1 MAAVEIPGPT
11 TLPAVISVRGARHN
25 NLRDIDVDVPL
36 WRTVAVVGVSGSGKT
51 SLAMGTLYAE
61 GMQRFLESLSTYSRR
76 RLTQASRP
84 DVDRIDHLP
93 PALALRQRPPVPG
106 PRSTVGTMSE
116 VLNVLRLMMSRLGSH
131 LCPNGH
137 RVAPSI
143 ATQSEGITCPV
154 CGAHV
159 EDPSAESFAFNSY
172 GACPACHGLGVRSEV
187 DESTLVP
194 DPGKTI
200 EEGAVLPWNSG
211 GRRLSM
217 YAAGELGV
225 RLDVPYRSLTTRERD
240 IVLHGEP
247 VRQQVTLHSGRNER
261 TVQLSVNY
269 DNAVAAVE
277 RSLRSDN
284 ERTRRLVQRF
294 LITRVCSVCHGTR
307 LRPQAL
313 TSQLGGRNIAEIS
326 ALGLGELREFAA
338 GLPATLPAELSRMT
352 NGLLAEL
359 NGRLMPLLDV
369 GLSYLTLDRPGA
381 SLSTG
386 ERQRIELTSTVRAS
400 TTGMLYVLDE
410 PSVGLH
416 PSNVTGL
423 RKTITALAGN
433 GNTVVVVEHERELI
447 RSADWVIELGPRAG
461 ANGGTVIAQGT
472 PGELAADPH
481 SIMGPF
487 LAGATAV
494 PRGRPAPG
502 RPDGQIAIEI
512 GDLYNLH
519 GLTATFP
526 VHRLTALAG
535 PSGAGKT
542 ALVLDSLIPAARA
555 LLAGSALPGHVRRL
569 DLGGIRQVVQIDAS
583 PIGQNAR
590 STPATYS
597 GAFDQIRR
605 VFAETAY
612 ARRRRWKPGHFSFN
626 TREGQCP
633 VCRGLGHIDLDVQ
646 YLPDITVDCP
656 TCHGARFNEATL
668 AVQVDGLTIA
678 DVLGLSVHDAL
689 ERFADRALVAAALRP
704 VGEVGLGYLRLGEP
718 TPSLSGGES
727 QRLRIASRL
736 RSSQRGTL
744 YVFDEP
750 STGLHP
756 LDVATLVSV
765 FDRLL
770 DAGATI
776 IVIDHDLDLLA
787 AADHLIDMGPGGGPD
802 GGHILAAGTPE
813 DVARDPG
820 SVTRPWLAEH
830 LSLPEARRAA
840 EAAER
845 A

>member
-1 MAAVEIPGPT
+1 
-11 TLPAVISVRGARHN
+11 
-25 NLRDIDVDVPL
+25 
-36 WRTVAVVGVSGSGKT
+36 
-51 SLAMGTLYAE
+51 
-61 GMQRFLESLSTYSRR
+61 MQRFLESLSTYSRR
-76 RLTQASRP
+76 RLTQAKRP

-143 ATQSEGITCPV
+143 ATQTEEFACPE
-154 CGAHV
+154 CGAQV
-159 EDPSAESFAFNSY
+159 EDPSAESFAFNSS
-172 GACPACHGLGVRSEV
+172 GACPACQGLGVRSEV
-187 DESTLVP
+187 DVDTLVP

-200 EEGAVLPWNSG
+200 EQGAVLPWNSG

-217 YAAGELGV
+217 YAAGQLGV
-225 RLDVPYRSLTTRERD
+225 RLDVPYRSLTARERD

-247 VRQQVTLHSGRNER
+247 VKQQVTLSGRDGR
-261 TVQLSVNY
+261 AVQLSVNY
-269 DNAVAAVE
+269 DNAVTAVE

-313 TSQLGGRNIAEIS
+313 TSQLSGRNIAEIS
-326 ALGLGELREFAA
+326 ALSLVELREFAA
-338 GLPATLPAELSRMT
+338 GLPAGLPAELSRMT
-352 NGLLAEL
+352 TGLLAEL
-359 NGRLMPLLDV
+359 DGRLTPLLDV
-369 GLSYLTLDRPGA
+369 GLGYLTLDRAGA
-381 SLSTG
+381 FLSTG
-386 ERQRIELTSTVRAS
+386 ERQRIELTSTVRAG

-416 PSNVTGL
+416 PSNVAGL
-423 RKTITALAGN
+423 RKTVAALAGN
-433 GNTVVVVEHERELI
+433 GNSVIIVEHERELI
-447 RSADWVIELGPRAG
+447 RSADWVIELGPGAG
-461 ANGGTVIAQGT
+461 ASGGTVIAQGT
-472 PGELAADPH
+472 PGELETDPH

-487 LAGATAV
+487 LAGAAAV
-494 PRGRPAPG
+494 PPRPVRGGPRPAG
-502 RPDGQIAIEI
+502 DGSGPQIAIEI

-519 GLTATFP
+519 DLTAVFP
-526 VHRLTALAG
+526 VHQLTALAG

-555 LLAGSALPGHVRRL
+555 LLSGSALPGHVRRL
-569 DLGGIRQVVQIDAS
+569 DLGGIRQIVQIDAS

-597 GAFDQIRR
+597 GAFDEIRR
-605 VFAETAY
+605 MFAESAH

-633 VCRGLGHIDLDVQ
+633 TCRGLGHIDLDVQ
-646 YLPDITVDCP
+646 YLPDITVGCP
-656 TCHGARFNEATL
+656 TCHGARFNDATL

-678 DVLGLSVHDAL
+678 DVLGLSVNEAL
-689 ERFADRALVAAALRP
+689 ERFAGRAPVAAALRP
-704 VGEVGLGYLRLGEP
+704 VSEVGLGYLRLGEP

-756 LDVATLVSV
+756 LDVATLAGV

-802 GGHILAAGTPE
+802 GGRILAADPPG

-820 SVTRPWLAEH
+820 SATGPWLADY
-830 LSLPEARRAA
+830 LNLLAI
-840 EAAER
+840 
-845 A
+845 